1 MKKKRKK
8 TRFDYDVFIS
18 YSSHDKTWMRGELLK
33 RIEEAGL
40 HAFINSSQEPLTR

>member
-1 MKKKRKK
+1 
-8 TRFDYDVFIS
+8 
-18 YSSHDKTWMRGELLK
+18 MRGELLK